1 MSRRFAIA
9 VVAAVA
15 ACGSPSS
22 SPPAPQPAPA
32 GHGHGDAG
40 VSGITTIHGFDPS
53 SGMHLDEGG
62 GEHVAPPRP
71 TSRGQR
77 PIDVTLRSTP
87 PGAEVAVDGVV
98 VGTTPTYW
106 PGDADGR
113 EHEFTFAL
121 PGHAVARYRF
131 VPVTSGVIHARL
143 EPIVDEPD
151 AGVPQPEPEPEPHAA
166 PRPPPPPPT
175 VITPDAA
182 AAPPGDRPAAAPEAP
197 DVFGPRQ

>member
-1 MSRRFAIA
+1 VL
-9 VVAAVA
+9 VVAVA

-22 SPPAPQPAPA
+22 PEPAPKSAPA
-32 GHGHGDAG
+32 HAHGDAG
-40 VSGITTIHGFDPS
+40 VAGITTIHGFDPS

-62 GEHVAPPRP
+62 GDHRPANAAPA
-71 TSRGQR
+71 RGQR

-98 VGTTPTYW
+98 IGTTPTYW
-106 PGDADGR
+106 PGEADGR
-113 EHEFTFAL
+113 EHEFTFTL

-143 EPIVDEPD
+143 EPIVEEPD
-151 AGVPQPEPEPEPHAA
+151 AGVPAEPEPAPAPEKHAA
-166 PRPPPPPPT
+166 PPAPPPPPT

-182 AAPPGDRPAAAPEAP
+182 AVTPSGP